1 MARSTAAPAATETTR
16 DGKRHGRGGH
26 APVALPLGLWRLK
39 RMWGLLLVAQLGMI
53 AAVLLV
59 CTVPVFARVAVG
71 AGFQAALAAHP
82 GTATFYAHASTN
94 RPAQQLVDSYAQRVD
109 GIRDGALHAYHVGQ
123 PLLELDT
130 IPLTLPSSLTA
141 PAGDVGAYGV
151 RPQAMPLGALGGGA
165 GLGGI
170 SLGGAPAQSLASD
183 LRVTHGHLP
192 QPVPDALEVVVGTA
206 TAAQLHLALGDTL
219 PLSTQAGAQAPVV
232 RVVGIV
238 TLAATTFNYPLDP
251 QTGGGPNGPTT
262 YYWAVTSNEAILAY
276 TYDWSQISQAIP
288 AGAGPSQATW
298 DITWTAPMD
307 LSHLSAQDLGAIL
320 DGNPQSLNYQLIQL
334 MNGGSGANGSAAP
347 GNTQQGFASD
357 STFAESPLFDMLYSY
372 QRRLVGA
379 QILAGLLLADV
390 LGLVLI
396 FLARMA
402 SMLVERQEPLIAL
415 LRSRGASRGQ
425 IFGAFAVQTLLLGVV
440 GLVVGAAL
448 ALPAARIVS
457 SALLPASERDTL
469 SILDGNLVAVST
481 GAAIAALAVATVLVL
496 AMLRAI
502 GRATAL
508 NALAQRQES
517 ARPARKPLWQRFYLD
532 VAAALLAFL
541 AYGTYALANALAA
554 GTSSGASSGSP
565 TTYELQIGLSPLA
578 VIAPAFLMVAGALLF
593 LRVFPLLLRLAE
605 RIAMRRGGGVA
616 VVLALAQLARNARKT
631 AGIVLPLAL
640 ATCFLLFVLGANAT
654 VEQQIA
660 DAAAFQAG
668 ADFSGGLTSSPD
680 AGASGMRAREAAYA
694 QVPGVR
700 SVALGYRAGW
710 LTVHCNPYTQGCAY
724 SPQQQ
729 IQIEAVDAD
738 AFAQTAI
745 WPPQD
750 AAQPLAPLMAQ
761 LAAQRDTAS
770 ASGTIPAILDRTA
783 AAILNVTPGATFT
796 LPAPVEINPNGNA
809 PPSGTA
815 GSPDLRFSV
824 VAVVPYLPSTY
835 GDNGGGLL
843 ADYAAFTAVYGSA
856 TGEIAPPAVAPN
868 FAWLRTADDAASLAS
883 VRAAIARGPLALSQL
898 EEFTVVPLQAPVS
911 DRRALA
917 TGLHG
922 DPLRLTVIGILDLG
936 AVAAL
941 LLALCGTLIAAGVA
955 ARERGT
961 ALALLRALGT
971 EPRRVRAEVGWE
983 QGIVYGVAL
992 ALGAALGAVLIEVM
1006 LRPLP
1011 LLIFTSGL
1019 GGPIEDGGPAARI
1032 IWPWPA
1038 LAAALGVLV
1047 AICAVAT
1054 LLAARLAA
1062 RPSLARTLRLSG
1074 E

>member
-1 MARSTAAPAATETTR
+1 MGRSRSTVDSTAKETAQR
-16 DGKRHGRGGH
+16 RGH

-59 CTVPVFARVAVG
+59 CAVPVFARVAEG
-71 AGFQAALAAHP
+71 AGFQDELAAHP
-82 GTATFYAHASTN
+82 GSTVFYAHVGTN
-94 RPAQQLVDSYAQRVD
+94 QPTQQLVDEYTQRIE
-109 GIRDGALHAYHVGQ
+109 GISGGVLRPFHLGP
-123 PLLELDT
+123 PLLEFDT
-130 IPLTLPSSLTA
+130 VLLALPSNLTTA
-141 PAGDVGAYGV
+141 SGQSPK
-151 RPQAMPLGALGGGA
+151 AMTRTTRGGSA

-170 SLGGAPAQSLASD
+170 SLGGEPAQTLTND
-183 LRVTHGHLP
+183 LRVIQGRLP
-192 QPVPDALEVVVGTA
+192 QPAPDVLEVVVSAA
-206 TAAQLHLALGDTL
+206 TAKALHLALGDLL
-219 PLSTQAGAQAPVV
+219 PLAAQSGPQPMV
-232 RVVGIV
+232 RVVGVV
-238 TLAATTFNYPLDP
+238 TLVVANFNYPLDP

-262 YYWAVTSNEAILAY
+262 YYWAVTSDGAILAY
-276 TYDWSQISQAIP
+276 AYDWSQISQAMP
-288 AGAGPSQATW
+288 TGAGPSQTTW

-320 DGNPQSLNYQLIQL
+320 TGDPQRINNEIFQL
-334 MNGGSGANGSAAP
+334 MNGGVAQFN
-347 GNTQQGFASD
+347 QQGFALG
-357 STFAESPLFDMLYSY
+357 STFAESPLFQVLQDY
-372 QRRLVGA
+372 QRRLIGA
-379 QILAGLLLADV
+379 QVLAALLLADV

-425 IFGAFAVQTLLLGVV
+425 IFGAFALQTLLLGVV
-440 GLVVGAAL
+440 GLVIGAAL

-457 SALLPASERDTL
+457 SALLPASERDAL
-469 SILDGNLVAVST
+469 SILGGSLVAVST
-481 GAAIAALAVATVLVL
+481 GAAIAALVVAVVLVL

-508 NALAQRQES
+508 NALALRQES
-517 ARPARKPLWQRFYLD
+517 ARPARKPLWQRLYLD

-541 AYGTYALANALAA
+541 AYGTYALALALAA
-554 GTSSGASSGSP
+554 QGT
-565 TTYELQIGLSPLA
+565 TTATYDLTFALSPLA

-605 RIAMRRGGGVA
+605 RIAMRRGGGMA
-616 VVLALAQLARNARKT
+616 PVLALAQLARSARKM

-640 ATCFLLFVLGANAT
+640 ATCFLLFVLAANAT
-654 VEQQIA
+654 IEQQIA

-668 ADFSGGLTSSPD
+668 ADFSGGMALAPD
-680 AGASGMRAREAAYA
+680 PSASGMWAREAAYA
-694 QVPGVR
+694 QVEGVR
-700 SVALGYRAGW
+700 SVALGYRGAT

-724 SPQQQ
+724 GPQQQ
-729 IQIEAVDAD
+729 MQIEAVDAD
-738 AFAQTAI
+738 TFAQTTI

-761 LAAQRDTAS
+761 LAAQRESAS
-770 ASGTIPAILDRTA
+770 SSGTIPAILDHNA
-783 AAILNVTPGATFT
+783 AVLLSVAPGASFT
-796 LPAPVEINPNGNA
+796 LPAPAQITTNG

-815 GSPDLRFSV
+815 GQPNMRFSV

-843 ADYAAFTAVYGSA
+843 ADYATFVAIYDSA
-856 TGEIAPPAVAPN
+856 TGGASPAAVAPN
-868 FAWLRTADDAASLAS
+868 FVWLRTSDDAASLVS
-883 VRAAIARGPLALSQL
+883 VRAAIARGPLALSALQ
-898 EEFTVVPLQAPVS
+898 ESSFVPIQAPVS

-955 ARERGT
+955 ARERGM

-971 EPRRVRAEVGWE
+971 EPRRVRAEIGWE
-983 QGIVYGVAL
+983 QGVVYGT
-992 ALGAALGAVLIEVM
+992 ALGLGAVLGAVLIEVM

-1011 LLIFTSGL
+1011 LLIFASGL

-1038 LAAALGVLV
+1038 LAAALGALI
-1047 AICAVAT
+1047 AICAIAT
-1054 LLAARLAA
+1054 LLAARLAT

>member
-1 MARSTAAPAATETTR
+1 MARSKADPAADEKMGR
-16 DGKRHGRGGH
+16 GNGGWRGGH

-59 CTVPVFARVAVG
+59 CAVPVFARVAVG
-71 AGFQAALAAHP
+71 AGFQAELAAHP
-82 GTATFYAHASTN
+82 GSAMFYAHTSTN
-94 RPAQQLVDSYAQRVD
+94 QPTQQLVDSYTQRVES
-109 GIRDGALHAYHVGQ
+109 IRAGALRAYHVGQ
-123 PLLELDT
+123 PQLELDT
-130 IPLTLPSSLTA
+130 TPLTLPSSDTTTSA
-141 PAGDVGAYGV
+141 VGAYGV
-151 RPQAMPLGALGGGA
+151 RPQAMSRTRLGGGA
-165 GLGGI
+165 GLGGL
-170 SLGGAPAQSLASD
+170 SLGGEPAQSLAGD
-183 LRVTHGHLP
+183 LRVTQGYLP
-192 QPVPDALEVVVGTA
+192 QPMPDALEVVVSAA
-206 TAAQLHLALGDTL
+206 TAAQLHLALGATL
-219 PLSTQAGAQAPVV
+219 PLSAQAGARAPVV
-232 RVVGIV
+232 RVAGIV

-276 TYDWSQISQAIP
+276 AYDWSQILQAIP
-288 AGAGPSQATW
+288 AGTGEALPAWYIS
-298 DITWTAPMD
+298 WTAPMD
-307 LSHLSAQDLGAIL
+307 LSHLSAHDLGAIL

-334 MNGGSGANGSAAP
+334 MNGNAGGSAGSTAP
-347 GNTQQGFASD
+347 GNAQAGFASD
-357 STFAESPLFDMLYSY
+357 STLADSPLFDMLQDY
-372 QRRLVGA
+372 QRRLIGA

-396 FLARMA
+396 FLTQMA

-425 IFGAFAVQTLLLGVV
+425 IFGAFEVQTLLLGVV

-448 ALPAARIVS
+448 ALPVAQIVS
-457 SALLPASERDTL
+457 SALLPANERDTL
-469 SILDGNLVAVST
+469 SILDGSLVAVST
-481 GAAIAALAVATVLVL
+481 GAAIAALAVAVVLVL
-496 AMLRAI
+496 AMLRAV
-502 GRATAL
+502 GRAAAL

-517 ARPARKPLWQRFYLD
+517 ARPARKPLWQRLYLD

-554 GTSSGASSGSP
+554 EAP
-565 TTYELQIGLSPLA
+565 TTNPNFDLPLVLSPLA
-578 VIAPAFLMVAGALLF
+578 VIAPAFLMIAGALLF

-605 RIAMRRGGGVA
+605 RIAMRRSGGTA
-616 VVLALAQLARNARKT
+616 PVLALAQLARNARKT

-640 ATCFLLFVLGANAT
+640 ATCFLLFVLATNAT
-654 VEQQIA
+654 IEQQIT

-668 ADFSGGLTSSPD
+668 ADFSGGLTVTPD
-680 AGASGMRAREAAYA
+680 PGVSGMRAREAAYA
-694 QVPGVR
+694 QVSGVR
-700 SVALGYRAGW
+700 SVALGYRSGMLA
-710 LTVHCNPYTQGCAY
+710 VHCNPYTQGCGY
-724 SPQQQ
+724 GPQQE
-729 IQIEAVDAD
+729 IQIAAVDAD
-738 AFAQTAI
+738 TFAQTAI

-761 LAAQRDTAS
+761 LATQRDA
-770 ASGTIPAILDRTA
+770 AIARGTIPAILDRA
-783 AAILNVTPGATFT
+783 AAASLNVAPGATFT
-796 LPAPVEINPNGNA
+796 LPAPVPINPNGNTL
-809 PPSGTA
+809 PSSGTA
-815 GSPDLRFSV
+815 DSPDLRYSV

-835 GDNGGGLL
+835 GENGGGLL
-843 ADYAAFTAVYGSA
+843 ADYATFAAVYGSA
-856 TGEIAPPAVAPN
+856 TGESSPAAVAPN
-868 FAWLRTADDAASLAS
+868 FAWLRTADDTAALAS
-883 VRAAIARGPLALSQL
+883 VRAVIAKGPLALS
-898 EEFTVVPLQAPVS
+898 ELQESYFLPIRAPVS

-971 EPRRVRAEVGWE
+971 EPRRVRAEVCWE
-983 QGIVYGVAL
+983 QGIVYGTAL
-992 ALGAALGAVLIEVM
+992 ALGALLGAVLIEVM
-1006 LRPLP
+1006 LCPLP
-1011 LLIFTSGL
+1011 LLIFASGL
-1019 GGPIEDGGPAARI
+1019 GGPITNGGPAARI

-1038 LAAALGVLV
+1038 LAAVLGALI
-1047 AICAVAT
+1047 AICAVAA
-1054 LLAARLAA
+1054 LFAARLAA